1 MVLNRCI
8 DRIDLPKGIIL
19 IGLKHMIIC
28 GGNWNEERI
37 RYLLIWLA
45 SCVPYL
51 KSFTVKNQTRE
62 NAILFMDG
70 LSQNSLFIEQFKDS
84 LSLESILFVLM
95 ISIIDSYKIG

>member
-62 NAILFMDG
+62 MPFYSWMDY
-70 LSQNSLFIEQFKDS
+70 LKIVCLLNSSKI
-84 LSLESILFVLM
+84 VLVLKAFY
-95 ISIIDSYKIG
+95 SY